1 LETSSTPVTERC
13 GRASA
18 IALVLVVF
26 ASSVYSPAFA
36 QNAPAARADEL
47 FTRGKAALESGDY
60 THACPQLAESFR
72 IDPAP
77 GTLLALALCH
87 EGMGLTATAWRE
99 FGTAVDGATKDG
111 RADRAQF
118 ARTHM
123 ANLEGKLSRLT
134 LVIPKDAP
142 AGLRVDL
149 DGVEVAPGDWGRAS
163 PIDPGHHA
171 IAARATGMQPW
182 TGTVDI
188 GTDDDNQTVKIGPL
202 VSDAPAPVATP
213 STTPATA
220 PSIAPPST
228 EASSPAPAPEQPAEG
243 AWKRPAGWIVGS
255 AGVVAIG
262 VGTYFGLSA
271 ISKSNDAKRQCSP
284 SLCTSPGAVS
294 ENGDAKTYATVSD
307 VAIGAG
313 LAVVAVGAYLL
324 LTAPSASPATTGTLV
339 TPFIGR
345 QQAGLSLRAPF

>member
-1 LETSSTPVTERC
+1 MEASSTPATDRC
-13 GRASA
+13 GRPCAT
-18 IALVLVVF
+18 ALVLVVF
-26 ASSVYSPAFA
+26 ASSVCTPAFA
-36 QNAPAARADEL
+36 QSSSAARADEL
-47 FTRGKAALESGDY
+47 FTRGKAALEAGDY
-60 THACPQLAESFR
+60 AHACPQLADSFR
-72 IDPAP
+72 LDPAP

-123 ANLEGKLSRLT
+123 AKLEEKLSRLT

-149 DGVEVAPGDWGRAS
+149 DGVEVAPGDWGKAS
-163 PIDPGHHA
+163 PIDPGHHT
-171 IAARATGMQPW
+171 IVARATGVRPW
-182 TGTVDI
+182 AGTVDV
-188 GTDDDNQTVKIGPL
+188 GADHDNQTVKIGPV
-202 VSDAPAPVATP
+202 VSDAPAPVANP
-213 STTPATA
+213 STVPATA
-220 PSIAPPST
+220 PPADAT
-228 EASSPAPAPEQPAEG
+228 PAPAPEQPAEG
-243 AWKRPAGWIVGS
+243 AWKRPTGWIVGG

-262 VGTYFGLSA
+262 VGAYFGLSA

-294 ENGDAKTYATVSD
+294 ENDDAKTYATVSD
-307 VAIGAG
+307 VAIGVG
-313 LAVVAVGAYLL
+313 LAVVAAGAYLL
-324 LTAPSASPATTGTLV
+324 VTAPSASPAATGTLV

-345 QQAGLSLRAPF
+345 QQAGLSLQAPF

>member
-1 LETSSTPVTERC
+1 METSSTPVTDRC
-13 GRASA
+13 GRAGA

-26 ASSVYSPAFA
+26 ASSVCTPAFA
-36 QNAPAARADEL
+36 QSASAARADEL

-60 THACPQLAESFR
+60 AHACPQLADSFR

-123 ANLEGKLSRLT
+123 AKLEDKLSRLT
-134 LVIPKDAP
+134 LVIPRDAP
-142 AGLRVDL
+142 TGLRIDL
-149 DGVEVAPGDWGRAS
+149 DGVEVAPGDWGKAL
-163 PIDPGHHA
+163 PIDPGRHT
-171 IAARATGMQPW
+171 IAARATGVKTW
-182 TGTVDI
+182 TGTVDV
-188 GTDDDNQTVKIGPL
+188 GADHDNQTVKIEPL
-202 VSDAPAPVATP
+202 LSDAPAPVAAP
-213 STTPATA
+213 STAPAPALPASTEASPATA
-220 PSIAPPST
+220 PG
-228 EASSPAPAPEQPAEG
+228 QPTEG
-243 AWKRPAGWIVGS
+243 AWKLPAGWIVGS
-255 AGVVAIG
+255 VGVVALG
-262 VGTYFGLSA
+262 VGTYFGLGA

-284 SLCTSPGAVS
+284 SLCTSPGAVA
-294 ENGDAKTYATVSD
+294 ENDDAKTYATVSD

-313 LAVVAVGAYLL
+313 LALAAVGAYLL
-324 LTAPSASPATTGTLV
+324 FTAPSASPAATGTLV

-345 QQAGLSLRAPF
+345 QQAGLSLQAPF

>member
-1 LETSSTPVTERC
+1 METSSTPVTERC
-13 GRASA
+13 GRAGA
-18 IALVLVVF
+18 LALVLVAF
-26 ASSVYSPAFA
+26 ASTVCSTAFA
-36 QNAPAARADEL
+36 QSAPAARADEL

-60 THACPQLAESFR
+60 AHACPQLADSYR

-123 ANLEGKLSRLT
+123 AKLEEKLSRLT
-134 LVIPKDAP
+134 LVVPKDAP
-142 AGLRVDL
+142 AGLQVEL

-163 PIDPGHHA
+163 PIDPGHHT
-171 IAARATGMQPW
+171 IGARATGRKPW
-182 TGTVDI
+182 TGTVDV
-188 GTDDDNQTVKIGPL
+188 GADHDNQTMKIGPL
-202 VSDAPAPVATP
+202 VSDAPAPVAV
-213 STTPATA
+213 PAMA
-220 PSIAPPST
+220 PTSAPPDAPPST
-228 EASSPAPAPEQPAEG
+228 EPAPDVQSTEG
-243 AWKRPAGWIVGS
+243 AWKRPAGWIVGG

-313 LAVVAVGAYLL
+313 LAAVAVGAYLL
-324 LTAPSASPATTGTLV
+324 FTAPSASPAATGTLV
-339 TPFIGR
+339 TPFVGR
-345 QQAGLSLRAPF
+345 QQAGLSLQASF

>member
-1 LETSSTPVTERC
+1 LEASSTRATDRTL
-13 GRASA
+13 RASA
-18 IALVLVVF
+18 LAFVLATSVCAPAL
-26 ASSVYSPAFA
+26 A
-36 QNAPAARADEL
+36 QSTPPAARADEL

-60 THACPQLAESFR
+60 AQACPELAESYR

-123 ANLEGKLSRLT
+123 AKLEGKLSRLT
-134 LVIPKDAP
+134 LVAPADAP

-149 DGVEVAPGDWGRAS
+149 DGVAVPPGDWSKAS

-171 IAARATGMQPW
+171 IAARATGVKPW

-188 GTDDDNQTVKIGPL
+188 GVDHDNQTVRIGPL
-202 VSDAPAPVATP
+202 VSDAPPPVVAVPTAAT
-213 STTPATA
+213 
-220 PSIAPPST
+220 
-228 EASSPAPAPEQPAEG
+228 PAPAAEPPRADATPPTEAQPEPG
-243 AWKRPAGWIVGS
+243 AWKRPTGWVVGG
-255 AGVVAIG
+255 AGVLAIG
-262 VGTYFGLSA
+262 VGAYFGLSA

-294 ENGDAKTYATVSD
+294 ENDDAKTFATVSD
-307 VAIGAG
+307 VAIGVG
-313 LAVVAVGAYLL
+313 LAAVAVGAYLL
-324 LTAPSASPATTGTLV
+324 VTAPSSSPATTGTLLA
-339 TPFIGR
+339 PFVGH
-345 QQAGLSLRAPF
+345 QQAGLSLWTAF